1 MTATTELLDTLR
13 LSLTPGIGPVLCR
26 RLIDRFNRPERV
38 LAASVAE
45 LESVD
50 GIGEARARQFVRGFE
65 ASLALA
71 EQELALADRLGVHI
85 TSLDAPDYPPLLRE
99 ISDAPPVLYIR
110 GNLVTNEPAYTVA
123 LVGSRKATP
132 YGIEQA
138 ERFGAA
144 LADAGLCIISGGARG
159 VDSAAHRGVL
169 RVGGRTVA
177 VLGCGL
183 ANVYPPENAPLFDEI
198 VAAGG
203 AIVSELPL
211 RTNPA
216 PENFPARNRIISG
229 LSLGVL
235 VVEAPMAS
243 GALITARAASEDH
256 GREVMA
262 IPGRIDTASSAGCND
277 LIKRGEAA
285 LITSPADVL
294 AQLESPARH
303 MHAGHHAARYTSPQ
317 QELRPVGPALTE
329 TQQRIVESLA
339 APRTID
345 ELCQATELDAGV
357 LQAETTMLELR
368 GVIRREGSRLAL
380 RSR

>member
-13 LSLTPGIGPVLCR
+13 LSLTPGVGPVLCR

-38 LAASVAE
+38 LQASVAE

-50 GIGEARARQFVRGFE
+50 GIGETRARQFVRGFQE
-65 ASLALA
+65 SLALA
-71 EQELALADRLGVHI
+71 EQELALANKLGVHI
-85 TSLDAPDYPPLLRE
+85 TSIDAPDYPPLLRE
-99 ISDAPPVLYIR
+99 ISDAPPVLYIK
-110 GNLVTNEPAYTVA
+110 GQLTTDEPAYTVA

-138 ERFGAA
+138 ERFASA
-144 LADAGLCIISGGARG
+144 LADSGLCVVSGGARG
-159 VDSAAHRGVL
+159 VDSAAHRGAL
-169 RVGGRTVA
+169 RVNGRTVA
-177 VLGCGL
+177 VLGCGI

-198 VAAGG
+198 AATGG
-203 AIVSELPL
+203 AVVSELPL
-211 RTNPA
+211 RTNPS

-235 VVEAPMAS
+235 VIEAPIAS
-243 GALITARAASEDH
+243 GALITARAAAEDH

-262 IPGRIDTASSAGCND
+262 LPGRIDTMSSAGCND

-294 AQLESPARH
+294 SQLEAPARH
-303 MHAGHHAARYTSPQ
+303 LHAGHHAARYTSPQ
-317 QELRPVGPALTE
+317 QEQRPAGPALTDS
-329 TQQRIVESLA
+329 QHRIVSALTS
-339 APRTID
+339 PRTID

-357 LQAETTMLELR
+357 IQAEATMLELR
-368 GVIRREGSRLAL
+368 GVIRRDGSRLCL